1 MNFPDMVKAHE
12 AANERGSVNA
22 LVAHKHRGELI
33 ELVREM
39 MPYMKHTEDCD
50 NVAFGCGECD
60 CGLQTLL
67 DRLEGKC

>member
-1 MNFPDMVKAHE
+1 MLSEEPAMNFQDIVKAHE

-39 MPYMKHTEDCD
+39 KPYVKY
-50 NVAFGCGECD
+50 FSILYLPYP
-60 CGLQTLL
+60 GL
-67 DRLEGKC
+67 RG